1 MYSLENTRF
10 FLEFTENNRI
20 EIAEPTGFDGSHFTL
35 LQENG
40 RMGRDVAFSG
50 ETLEFNPTVNIEGLT
65 HQFDTLIQ
73 YYDNKG
79 FEGEILFI
87 INIKG
92 VDYVIGQLDFT
103 NAETDRIKYLRC
115 SLIQDTKQA
124 IIKRHLQ
131 TNVDLYSDKDITG
144 NIEITPLVPKKIFLP
159 ALPLKQS
166 SEWDIPESQPVY
178 GWFDYTNIIVT
189 LNPFN
194 FITKVAIEDTL
205 SPTADAILHP
215 DTVADRFANME
226 VLRAVNSLSDIVVKF
241 IDCNWI
247 LSLHFLI
254 GILT

>member
-20 EIAEPTGFDGSHFTL
+20 EIAEPTGFDGSNFTL
-35 LQENG
+35 LQESG

-131 TNVDLYSDKDITG
+131 TNVDL
-144 NIEITPLVPKKIFLP
+144 
-159 ALPLKQS
+159 
-166 SEWDIPESQPVY
+166 
-178 GWFDYTNIIVT
+178 
-189 LNPFN
+189 
-194 FITKVAIEDTL
+194 
-205 SPTADAILHP
+205 
-215 DTVADRFANME
+215 
-226 VLRAVNSLSDIVVKF
+226 
-241 IDCNWI
+241 
-247 LSLHFLI
+247 
-254 GILT
+254 